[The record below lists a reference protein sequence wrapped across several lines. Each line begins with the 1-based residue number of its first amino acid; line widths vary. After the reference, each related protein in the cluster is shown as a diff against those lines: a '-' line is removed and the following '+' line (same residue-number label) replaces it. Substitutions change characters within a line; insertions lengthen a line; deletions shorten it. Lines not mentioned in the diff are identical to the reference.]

1 MLLLRF
7 LDFFDG
13 EGEVV
18 SAEAERLGA
27 GGFSGVWP
35 SPLRFFDFL
44 GVDAL
49 GAELGCTFG
58 SVAGLGGIFFVV
70 DLIGEGANGSS
81 SSS

>member
-18 SAEAERLGA
+18 SADAERLGA
-27 GGFSGVWP
+27 GDFSGVWL

-44 GVDAL
+44 GVDVF
-49 GAELGCTFG
+49 GAELGCAFG

-70 DLIGEGANGSS
+70 GLIGEGANGSS